1 MPYGSHIQTTVP
13 TSQIP
18 TPLAS
23 SSTLHTDVEDYHPPR
38 IPRPPFTPL
47 ASSDT
52 LIHHD
57 EPKQET
63 TSNSE
68 KYQDI
73 EALKLKAGS
82 AVTTLEVPYTPPDG
96 GYKAWSTVLGASLVA
111 FSTFGFSNGYG
122 AFSDFYNA
130 QYLSNFSPTLISMIG
145 ALQVFM
151 LYIFAGVAGAVF
163 DAIGPRYLIPSS
175 GFIVVLSL
183 LLLSFTQPQ
192 KIYQQFLCQSV
203 LFSIGA
209 TFGFFPA
216 IALMSH
222 WFKMK
227 MPYAVGCLVSG
238 ASLGGIIF
246 PIMLNK
252 LIPRIGFGWTI
263 RVIAL
268 ISLFCYVVAVLT
280 IYPRRPTKPL
290 PRFTKLFDFAGFK
303 DPCYLFLALGCW
315 FAVFSIWNPFF
326 YVGLSAK
333 MANPGSILN
342 EYYLA
347 ILCATSIVGR
357 VSPGLIAFKVGRFNL
372 MWMSTCLSAALIF
385 ALWYTSFAEANL
397 VTFVVLYGIAAG
409 PFFTLIP
416 PCVAS
421 ISPIDKVGARLGTI
435 YAFMASA
442 CLAGTPIGGMFIRTE
457 TEANFKHLILFSG
470 LMAFVGAGFLFAA
483 RMLRD
488 RRVFAII

>member
-1 MPYGSHIQTTVP
+1 MPYGGHVQMS
-13 TSQIP
+13 S

-23 SSTLHTDVEDYHPPR
+23 SSTLHADLEDHLPTR
-38 IPRPPFTPL
+38 TSRPPFTPL

-57 EPKQET
+57 EPQQNKV
-63 TSNSE
+63 SDPE
-68 KYQDI
+68 KYHDV
-73 EALKLKAGS
+73 EALKTSNRNRADPS
-82 AVTTLEVPYTPPDG
+82 ATLEVPYTPPDG
-96 GYKAWSTVLGASLVA
+96 GFKAWSTVLGASLVA
-111 FSTFGFSNGYG
+111 FTTFGFSNGYG

-130 QYLSNFSPTLISMIG
+130 EYLTHFSPTLISMIG

-151 LYIFAGVAGAVF
+151 LYIFAGVSGAVF

-175 GFIVVLSL
+175 GIIVVLSL

-192 KIYQQFLCQSV
+192 KIYQQFLCQ
-203 LFSIGA
+203 
-209 TFGFFPA
+209 FFPA
-216 IALMSH
+216 VALMSH

-246 PIMLNK
+246 PIMLNN

-268 ISLFCYVVAVLT
+268 ISLLCYLVAILT

-290 PRFTKLFDFAGFK
+290 PKFTKLLDFAGFK
-303 DPCYLFLALGCW
+303 DPL
-315 FAVFSIWNPFF
+315 
-326 YVGLSAK
+326 
-333 MANPGSILN
+333 
-342 EYYLA
+342 
-347 ILCATSIVGR
+347 GR
-357 VSPGLIAFKVGRFNL
+357 VSPGLIAFRVGRFNL
-372 MWMSTCLSAALIF
+372 MWMSTFLSAALIF

-421 ISPIDKVGARLGTI
+421 ISPIDKVGARLGSI

-442 CLAGTPIGGMFIRTE
+442 CLAGTPIGGMFIRTQ

-470 LMAFVGAGFLFAA
+470 LMAFVGAALLFAS

-488 RRVFAII
+488 RRMFAIV

>member
-1 MPYGSHIQTTVP
+1 MPYGNHLQVAS
-13 TSQIP
+13 

-23 SSTLHTDVEDYHPPR
+23 SSTLHTDVEDKRTTH
-38 IPRPPFTPL
+38 PPFTPL

-57 EPKQET
+57 EPHQSQ
-63 TSNSE
+63 TSDPE
-68 KYQDI
+68 KCQDI
-73 EALKLKAGS
+73 EALKSGNKVDVS
-82 AVTTLEVPYTPPDG
+82 ATSDISYTPPDG
-96 GYKAWSTVLGASLVA
+96 GFKAWSTVLGASLVA
-111 FSTFGFSNGYG
+111 FTTFGFSNGYG

-130 QYLSNFSPTLISMIG
+130 EYLTNFSPTLISMIG

-163 DAIGPRYLIPSS
+163 DAVGPRYLIPSS
-175 GFIVVLSL
+175 GVIVVLSL
-183 LLLSFTQPQ
+183 FLLSFTQPQ

-246 PIMLNK
+246 PIMLNT

-263 RVIAL
+263 RAIAF
-268 ISLFCYVVAVLT
+268 ISLLCYLVAVLT

-290 PRFTKLFDFAGFK
+290 PRFTQLLDFQGFK

-333 MANPGSILN
+333 MANPGSPLN

-357 VSPGLIAFKVGRFNL
+357 VSPGLIAFRVGRFNL
-372 MWMSTCLSAALIF
+372 LWISTFLSATLIF
-385 ALWYTSFAEANL
+385 ALWYTSFSEVNL

-421 ISPIDKVGARLGTI
+421 ISPIEKVGARLGSI

-442 CLAGTPIGGMFIRTE
+442 CLAGTPIGGMFIRTR

-470 LMAFVGAGFLFAA
+470 LMAFVGAAFLFAA

-488 RRVFAII
+488 RRVFAIV